1 MIPLLNG
8 ILTGGDVF
16 MVKLSKK
23 NWFIRKWRRRHSK
36 RWSEVQ
42 KTTFSGFKVLV
53 FRMLEGFIQT
63 NRRIFTLQISAFR
76 LSSTSHPTRRLFW
89 SNFSNWS
96 SLFSP
101 GSISVS
107 DRNPPSCI
115 SLKNG
120 RDQTTEFDG
129 NLYDVETKFTKYIM
143 LSLQPWLMTLL
154 MAWPVAQTNKTSS
167 LVQIHPNFIA
177 IFKLFFFS
185 KKTQFN
191 AISLVM
197 HFFSRISGASKSHG
211 FRCSSTKTS
220 KP

>member
-16 MVKLSKK
+16 TVKLSKK
-23 NWFIRKWRRRHSK
+23 NWFIRKWRRRHLK

-53 FRMLEGFIQT
+53 FRMLEGFIQR

-76 LSSTSHPTRRLFW
+76 LSSTSHPTTRLFW

-107 DRNPPSCI
+107 DKIHQAAFPSKVAVI
-115 SLKNG
+115 KLLNSMEITLAYDTADG
-120 RDQTTEFDG
+120 MASSSDQQIIIFSTD
-129 NLYDVETKFTKYIM
+129 
-143 LSLQPWLMTLL
+143 SPQLQCDFLGD
-154 MAWPVAQTNKTSS
+154 A
-167 LVQIHPNFIA
+167 
-177 IFKLFFFS
+177 FFS
-185 KKTQFN
+185 T
-191 AISLVM
+191 
-197 HFFSRISGASKSHG
+197 ISGASKSHG